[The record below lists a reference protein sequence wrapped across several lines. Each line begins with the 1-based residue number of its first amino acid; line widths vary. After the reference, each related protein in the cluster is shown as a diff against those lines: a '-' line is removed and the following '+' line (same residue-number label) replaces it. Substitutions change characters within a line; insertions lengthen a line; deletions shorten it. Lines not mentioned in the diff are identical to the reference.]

1 MKRTIW
7 KFPLVID
14 DRQVVNIPTYGE
26 ILSVQVQN
34 GTPCIWV
41 LVNPE
46 EEPEPRHFEIF
57 GTGNPF
63 PVDVGSDR
71 RFIGTFQEN
80 GFVWHL
86 FERVINIMNA
96 NTIIN

>member
-1 MKRTIW
+1 
-7 KFPLVID
+7 
-14 DRQVVNIPTYGE
+14 
-26 ILSVQVQN
+26 
-34 GTPCIWV
+34 

-86 FERVINIMNA
+86 FEKVINIMNV